1 MLIYNILNGS
11 TIVCPQLSVL
21 FLVVHSTPCTA
32 QAVCDSINL
41 KVVYLPKDV
50 ETPPTFVNGPEPLL
64 RCIFNSLYPDCPIT
78 GEPVVIMMLEILDDG
93 TIGRNRVL
101 KTPNEQISNK
111 MVKVIKSLKE
121 KFFLPATINGTTV
134 PCWFQFGISTKFL

>member
-1 MLIYNILNGS
+1 MK
-11 TIVCPQLSVL
+11 VQLYFSLLTVL

-32 QAVCDSINL
+32 QAMCNSINH

-64 RCIFNSLYPDCPIT
+64 RCIFNSHYPDSPIT

-93 TIGRNRVL
+93 TIGRIRVL
-101 KTPNEQISNK
+101 KTPNEQISSE

-121 KFFLPATINGTTV
+121 SRHNKRINCSMLV
-134 PCWFQFGISTKFL
+134 PIWDQHKILMKHYIVQKNYI

>member
-1 MLIYNILNGS
+1 MK
-11 TIVCPQLSVL
+11 VQLYFSLLTVI

-32 QAVCDSINL
+32 RAVCDSINH

-50 ETPPTFVNGPEPLL
+50 DTPPAFVNGPESLL
-64 RCIFNSLYPDCPIT
+64 RYIFNTHYPDSPIT

-93 TIGRNRVL
+93 NIGRIRVL
-101 KTPNEQISNK
+101 KTPNELISNE

-134 PCWFQFGISTKFL
+134 PCWFQFGISTNFL